1 MTARRRDSP
10 RFPDGYDPGATRA
23 ALVSS
28 ALALFGEHGYAGT
41 SVQAVTDGAGV
52 TKGAF
57 YHHFDNK
64 EDVLRV
70 IHDEFVDQQLEA
82 MDAVLAAHDD
92 PSDQLRQLLVEF
104 LASTARYRANVAVFF
119 QERRY
124 LTGERFEAVMA
135 KRHRFDRTFTEVIER
150 GMATGRFRDDLD
162 QRVVGFGLLGMCAWT
177 HQWFRPEGALETA
190 AVATA
195 FAEMI
200 LDGLR
205 ADVGSQL

>member
-1 MTARRRDSP
+1 MSARRPNTS
-10 RFPDGYDPGATRA
+10 RFPDGYDPEATRA
-23 ALVSS
+23 ALVAS

-41 SVQAVTDGAGV
+41 SVKAITDGAGV

-57 YHHFDNK
+57 YHHFESK

-70 IHDEFVDQQLEA
+70 IHDEFVDQQLAA

-92 PSDQLRQLLVEF
+92 PYDQLRQLLVEF

-119 QERRY
+119 QERRF
-124 LTGERFEAVMA
+124 LTGDRFEAVME

-162 QRVVGFGLLGMCAWT
+162 LRVVGFGLLGMCAWT
-177 HQWFRPEGALETA
+177 HQWFRPGGALESADVA
-190 AVATA
+190 AT
-195 FAEMI
+195 FADLV

-205 ADVGSQL
+205 TEAASQL